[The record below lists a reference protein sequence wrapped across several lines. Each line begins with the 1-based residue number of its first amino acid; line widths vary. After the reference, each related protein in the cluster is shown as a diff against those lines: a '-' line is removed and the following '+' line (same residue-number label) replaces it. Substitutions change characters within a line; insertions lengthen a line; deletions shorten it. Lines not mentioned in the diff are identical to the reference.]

1 MSNQEFDTVVGKF
14 IEAVESGDEA
24 ALQQIY
30 SNDVGV
36 WHNFNNITISKDAN
50 IALLMDL
57 CRKGVRVRHVLEEQ
71 LLAGNRGVRRH
82 RIEATTAGGQRVVL
96 RAAMFVSVEGGQ
108 ITRIDEYIDSKEL
121 DALGA
126 AIAAD
131 LNVAAIDS

>member
-24 ALQQIY
+24 ALQRIY
-30 SNDVGV
+30 SDDVGV

-50 IALLMDL
+50 IAMLMDL
-57 CRKGVRVRHVLEEQ
+57 CRKGVRVRHMLDEQ
-71 LLAGNRGVRRH
+71 LLVGNRGVRRQ
-82 RIEATTAGGQRVVL
+82 RIEATTPGGQRVML
-96 RAAMFVSVEGGQ
+96 RAALFVSVEGGQ

-121 DALGA
+121 EALGA

-131 LNVAAIDS
+131 RNVAAIAS